1 SGREDHTGAPLLFQM
16 LCCRKISSPKFS
28 MCSTC
33 TLAAVPRSKVELSC
47 PLLSSGNP
55 KVQWIL
61 PDGSRLIPPSSSPD
75 GRLRASASGLLLQRV
90 RLSDAGIYYC
100 VAWAG
105 KDVDVLPLH
114 LAVEGSSVPPSGEEV
129 EPPFMGT
136 VEDPISLPCMVSGSP
151 EPYMSWILPDGNL
164 IRQGL
169 AVSGGLTIES
179 NGSLSLPNPSLL
191 DAGHYRCIAVNQY
204 GSDSRSV
211 EIEGGAEGERRQ
223 GVAINEGTKAVA
235 TEKPPPSVN
244 KDKTLAIPGYPS
256 GPFSSNKFSPPSG
269 SLVIQNPTG
278 RDTGFYKCT
287 AKNVIGVDT
296 KTTYLHVI

>member
-1 SGREDHTGAPLLFQM
+1 FQISPWPPLLLSPL
-16 LCCRKISSPKFS
+16 LCHSFWSALWRDKAMRNFGGFC
-28 MCSTC
+28 
-33 TLAAVPRSKVELSC
+33 KVELSC

-61 PDGSRLIPPSSSPD
+61 PDGSKLIPPSSSPD
-75 GRLRASASGLLLQRV
+75 GRLRASASGLLLQKV
-90 RLSDAGIYYC
+90 QLSDAGIYYC

-129 EPPFMGT
+129 EPPLMRT
-136 VEDPISLPCMVSGSP
+136 IEEPISLSCMVSGSP

-164 IRQGL
+164 VRQGL

-211 EIEGGAEGERRQ
+211 QLILNSQQIPSLRTAFPRGPQSASGRSTRIRQ
-223 GVAINEGTKAVA
+223 KEN
-235 TEKPPPSVN
+235 
-244 KDKTLAIPGYPS
+244 
-256 GPFSSNKFSPPSG
+256 
-269 SLVIQNPTG
+269 QNLRLT
-278 RDTGFYKCT
+278 F
-287 AKNVIGVDT
+287 I
-296 KTTYLHVI
+296 